1 MNTAAHPLSLK
12 EKQRKEREALILQAA
27 EEVLL
32 EKGYHAM
39 SMDEIATR
47 VGVAKGTLYLHFARK
62 DDLVYRLF
70 EEDMER
76 ILQLIK
82 RVKTMDGDAKT
93 KLAYIFESLYESFFD
108 QHGQLLYTLY
118 SSIEVND
125 ALREKQHGVMRQ
137 LADFLATLLDEG
149 KNDGMFTTFI
159 PTEVMVRVFF
169 SMLSPKAYQQLMA
182 EKKMTSKELVRY
194 VEYIYFRGITAPSLQ
209 EEL

>member
-1 MNTAAHPLSLK
+1 MNTPVHALSLK
-12 EKQRKEREALILQAA
+12 EKQRKEREALILQTA

-47 VGVAKGTLYLHFARK
+47 VGVAKGTLYLHYARK

-70 EEDMER
+70 EDDMER
-76 ILQLIK
+76 ILHLIN
-82 RVKTMDGDAKT
+82 RVTTMKGDART
-93 KLAYIFESLYESFFD
+93 KLASIFETLYESFFD

-118 SSIEVND
+118 NSIEVND

-137 LADFLATLLDEG
+137 LADFVASLLDEG
-149 KNDGMFTTFI
+149 KKDGVFTTFI
-159 PTEVMVRVFF
+159 PTEVMMRVFF

-182 EKKMTSKELVRY
+182 EKKMASKELVQH
-194 VEYIYFRGITAPSLQ
+194 VERIYFQGITIPS
-209 EEL
+209 

>member
-1 MNTAAHPLSLK
+1 MNTPTHALSLK
-12 EKQRKEREALILQAA
+12 EKQRKERETLILQAA

-39 SMDEIATR
+39 SMDEIAAR

-70 EEDMER
+70 EDDMER
-76 ILQLIK
+76 ILRLIE
-82 RVKTMDGDAKT
+82 RVSTMEGDART
-93 KLAYIFESLYESFFD
+93 KLASIFEALYESFFD

-118 SSIEVND
+118 NSIEVND

-137 LADFLATLLDEG
+137 LADFVANLLDQG
-149 KNDGMFTTFI
+149 KADGVFNTDI
-159 PTEVMVRVFF
+159 PTEVMVRVLF

-182 EKKMTSKELVRY
+182 EKKMSSKELVGY
-194 VEYIYFRGITAPSLQ
+194 VERIYFQGITVPS
-209 EEL
+209 